1 MTFIASVLSQNDENN
16 SGQILSDLSFTGTG
30 TKTIGYNSVIVSIE
44 NSIDSISNGIIIE
57 FSDDNST
64 FTTYFTDTYT
74 ANEKYEKSFQI
85 IKEYYR
91 VSFINFMT
99 TSPSVKTGDLSTRLM
114 TSSKLDE
121 SDNNLVLYHSVDD
134 ATNSTK
140 TLLSGDGT
148 YNGTSRE
155 LTGYNTLIVSIIS
168 DVSSKPNGLEVQFS
182 DDNSTFETFYFGT
195 YNADVKYERSFKI
208 LKNYYKIIYTNGN
221 STQSEFNLTSRISTS
236 SISSGISNDVD
247 VDIASFNNDLETTK
261 DAFNKLRVSN
271 PFTLLD
277 IKFPIQSN
285 NGTVYPDSY
294 LSNNVLIDYKET
306 GTGTITKTYG
316 NGKAVYN
323 IQGDGSSTSIIS
335 QSRKYCTYQ
344 PGKSL
349 LFLASG
355 VITNSNTSTNYE
367 AYIGYFDNENGCY
380 FMNDSGTF
388 YIGLR
393 NSGSDTTVEQTDWN
407 IDTLDGNGPSGVNL
421 DFSKTQLFILDME
434 WLGVGRIRYGFYL
447 YGKIYYCHT
456 INNIN
461 ELIAPYM
468 QTANLPIRYQLKVE
482 DSGQAQLTQIC
493 STVISEGGYNPIGR
507 SFSAN
512 NGLNSIL
519 IDSVETNILAI
530 TGNDLYVHQNIVP
543 TFINIIAGSNDA
555 ILYNV
560 KLIFNAT
567 NSLSS
572 STWNDVDTNNSVIK
586 YAVGSDI
593 SIVDGT
599 SIVIDSSYA
608 IGKNTVNLNNL
619 SNNFN
624 NLEQLTSTIDNVADI
639 ILISAQKVA
648 GGSTNVFSSISWQE
662 IY

>member
-16 SGQILSDLSFTGTG
+16 SGEILSDLSFTGTG

-44 NSIDSISNGIIIE
+44 NTIDSISNGIIIE

-64 FTTYFTDTYT
+64 FATYFTDTYT

-91 VSFINFMT
+91 VSFVNSPT
-99 TSPSVKTGDLSTRLM
+99 VGPSVKTGDLSTRLM

-140 TLLSGDGT
+140 TLLSGNGI

-155 LTGYNTLIVSIIS
+155 LTGYNTLIVSITS

-182 DDNSTFETFYFGT
+182 DDNSTFETFYVGT
-195 YNADVKYERSFKI
+195 YNANIKYERSFKI

-221 STQSEFNLTSRISTS
+221 SSQSEFNLTSRISTS
-236 SISSGISNDVD
+236 SVSSGVSNDVD
-247 VDIASFNNDLETTK
+247 VDITSFNNDLETTK

-294 LSNNVLIDYKET
+294 LSNNILINYKET
-306 GTGTITKTYG
+306 GSGTITKTYG

-367 AYIGYFDNENGCY
+367 AYIGYFDDVNGCY
-380 FMNDSGTF
+380 FMNDSGIF
-388 YIGLR
+388 NIGLR
-393 NSGSDTTVEQTDWN
+393 NSGSDTKVEQTDWN
-407 IDTLDGNGPSGVNL
+407 IDTLDGNGPSGVSL

-519 IDSVETNILAI
+519 INSTETNILAI
-530 TGNDLYVHQNIVP
+530 TGNDLYIHQNIVP

-567 NSLSS
+567 NSLSV

-608 IGKNTVNLNNL
+608 IGKNTVNFNNL

-624 NLEQLTSTIDNVADI
+624 SLEQLTSTIDNVADI

-648 GGSTNVFSSISWQE
+648 GGSTNVYSSISWQE